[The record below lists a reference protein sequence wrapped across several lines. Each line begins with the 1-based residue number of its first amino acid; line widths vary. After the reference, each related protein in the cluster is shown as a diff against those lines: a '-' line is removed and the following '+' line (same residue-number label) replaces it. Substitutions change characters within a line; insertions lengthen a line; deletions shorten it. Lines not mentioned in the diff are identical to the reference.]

1 MEEGINLELDITQ
14 LHIGQLIQVKET
26 KEIVKITAIDSIVN
40 TILTNPNTPYINL
53 KDFQEIPKP
62 KNAFWL
68 VERYNNGETKECGF
82 YAQEKE
88 KNDIAILEA
97 RDFALKKMKDN
108 EDICK
113 IDIINN
119 FKDINYIQRAK

>member
-40 TILTNPNTPYINL
+40 TIITNPNTPYINL

-68 VERYNNGETKECGF
+68 VERYNNGETKESGF

-88 KNDIAILEA
+88 EKDVAILEA
-97 RDFALKKMKDN
+97 REFALKKMKDN
-108 EDICK
+108 EDIYK
-113 IDIINN
+113 IDIINT
-119 FKDINYIQRAK
+119 FKDIKYIKRAK